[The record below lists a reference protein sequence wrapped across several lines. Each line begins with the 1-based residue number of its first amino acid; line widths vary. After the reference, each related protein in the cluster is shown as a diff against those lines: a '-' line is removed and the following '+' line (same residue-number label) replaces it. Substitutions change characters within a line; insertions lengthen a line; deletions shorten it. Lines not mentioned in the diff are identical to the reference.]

1 MKRLVLLI
9 ILASLMLASCA
20 RPAAEGTAT
29 PSAGEKLTPY
39 RTATL
44 APTLTATPPDAPT
57 ATLAPT
63 IKPTPGVYVVKAND
77 TLIVIAYRNGLTLA
91 ELEAANPDVN
101 AYNLAIGMKLNIP
114 AGTGKQGTQTVP
126 TPTPAPLI
134 VQAARCVPSIT
145 GGLYCFAMVQ
155 NNQEIDQENL
165 TAEFRLTDAATGDV
179 ITHPAQFPLN
189 RLRAGS
195 TLPFY
200 AYFPQ
205 PGFANPE
212 VALQVLTAT
221 SAGTDGGNTLP
232 VAISDVQFVV
242 AADGSSAAVTGSA
255 RLEGE
260 GWSVKKMVFAAVAY
274 DITGEVLGV
283 RRVEVDSAMN
293 AGEVYPCSLTVYSTG
308 GKIAKVELFGEG
320 LP

>member
-1 MKRLVLLI
+1 MKRLVLVF
-9 ILASLMLASCA
+9 ILASLILASCA
-20 RPAAEGTAT
+20 QAAPEGTAVPAAE
-29 PSAGEKLTPY
+29 EKLTPY

-44 APTLTATPPDAPT
+44 VPTLTATPPGVPT

-63 IKPTPGVYVVKAND
+63 ITPTPWVYEVKAND
-77 TLIVIAYRNGLTLA
+77 TLIVIAYRNGLSLG

-114 AGTGKQGTQTVP
+114 AGQGKQGTQTVP
-126 TPTPAPLI
+126 TPTAAPLA
-134 VQAARCVPSIT
+134 VQPARCVASIT
-145 GGLYCFAMVQ
+145 GGLYCFAIVQ

-179 ITHPAQFPLN
+179 ISKPAQFPLN

-195 TLPFY
+195 ALPFY
-200 AYFPQ
+200 AYFP
-205 PGFANPE
+205 PPVIENPQA
-212 VALQVLTAT
+212 ALQVLTAT

-232 VAISDVQFVV
+232 LMISDVQFAV
-242 AADGSSAAVTGSA
+242 ASDGSSAAVSGSA

-260 GWSVKKMVFAAVAY
+260 GWSVAKMVFAAVAY
-274 DITGEVLGV
+274 DISGEVLGV
-283 RRVEVDSAMN
+283 RRVEVNSAMKP
-293 AGEVYPCSLTVYSTG
+293 GEVYPCNLTVYSTG
-308 GKIAKVELFGEG
+308 GRIAKVELYGEG